1 MQYITVSPAY
11 GREYKNRAAAKAAWN
26 NGDDFII
33 RTVGIRGTYISKRD
47 VTTETINI
55 RYDEDRKVCTA

>member
-1 MQYITVSPAY
+1 MQYITVSGAY
-11 GREYKNRAAAKAAWN
+11 GRDYKNRAAARADWN
-26 NGDDFII
+26 AGKDFAI
-33 RTVGIRGTYISKRD
+33 RTVGVRGAYMSKDD